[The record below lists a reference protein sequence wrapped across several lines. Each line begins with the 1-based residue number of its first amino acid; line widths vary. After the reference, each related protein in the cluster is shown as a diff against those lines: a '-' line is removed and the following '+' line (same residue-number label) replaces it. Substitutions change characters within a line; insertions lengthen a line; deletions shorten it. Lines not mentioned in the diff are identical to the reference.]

1 MTELATKGFDANQ
14 VIAAM
19 PGIIKAAEASG
30 EDLALTSDTVTSALN
45 AFGMEASD
53 ATKVADILT
62 VTANKSA
69 AGMNDMSYA
78 LKYAAGPINSVY
90 LWKNFRQQSVSW

>member
-1 MTELATKGFDANQ
+1 MRSSLTTCETRYLDLGATTSKSASEVAEAMTELATKGFDANQ

-45 AFGMEASD
+45 AFGMEYQRCYKGCGHFNGHSEQ
-53 ATKVADILT
+53 V
-62 VTANKSA
+62 V
-69 AGMNDMSYA
+69 
-78 LKYAAGPINSVY
+78 PQV
-90 LWKNFRQQSVSW
+90 